1 MKLRRKCFSP
11 TWRIFVSLLENRN
24 YLRGSGY
31 RRGSELIGVIG
42 GIGADRSGSE
52 WIGAD
57 RSGSELIGV
66 DRRDRSGS
74 ELIGVDRSESELIG
88 VDRSESEWIGTLTSN
103 LFFCIFVPYARCD
116 CH

>member
-31 RRGSELIGVIG
+31 RSGSEWIGAVGVDRSGSELSEGSEWIGVYRSGSELSEGSEWIGAVGGIGGIG

-52 WIGAD
+52 LSEWIGAD
-57 RSGSELIGV
+57 RS
-66 DRRDRSGS
+66 
-74 ELIGVDRSESELIG
+74 
-88 VDRSESEWIGTLTSN
+88 
-103 LFFCIFVPYARCD
+103 
-116 CH
+116 

>member
-31 RRGSELIGVIG
+31 RSGSELIG
-42 GIGADRSGSE
+42 GIGVYRSGSELSEWIGAVGVDRSGSELSEGSE

-57 RSGSELIGV
+57 RS
-66 DRRDRSGS
+66 
-74 ELIGVDRSESELIG
+74 
-88 VDRSESEWIGTLTSN
+88 
-103 LFFCIFVPYARCD
+103 
-116 CH
+116 

>member
-31 RRGSELIGVIG
+31 RSGSELSEGSEWIGAVGGIG

-52 WIGAD
+52 LSEWIGAD
-57 RSGSELIGV
+57 RS
-66 DRRDRSGS
+66 
-74 ELIGVDRSESELIG
+74 
-88 VDRSESEWIGTLTSN
+88 
-103 LFFCIFVPYARCD
+103 
-116 CH
+116 